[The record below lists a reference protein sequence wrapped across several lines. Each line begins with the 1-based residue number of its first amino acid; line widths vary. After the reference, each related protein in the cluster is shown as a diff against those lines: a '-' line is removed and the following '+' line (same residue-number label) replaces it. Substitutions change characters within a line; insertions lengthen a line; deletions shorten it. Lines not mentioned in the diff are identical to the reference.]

1 MDERDVQLLPKGVCR
16 TPTSHR
22 ASCRG
27 LRIVDCR
34 GICDKRSG
42 WKKST
47 IGMVSNLFI
56 MSLAAADLTVGVI
69 VMPISAAYAMMGE
82 WRLGLVVC
90 QFWLSADYTAST
102 ASIFNLVIL
111 SLDRYWS
118 ITAPLRYLRRRTRR
132 RALVM
137 IGASWAAAMAWLLPV
152 LAWHYLATGGERLH
166 PPHVC
171 ETEFSNSAAFKAV
184 TAALNFYL
192 PTALM
197 LYLYCRIFREI
208 KMRQALGRVNFS
220 NHDLP
225 TDSCSEAEK
234 GPRLNSRNAGR
245 SPRPHAS
252 SSSSSPRRSGLRA
265 AAASASAPPAE
276 GPRSHFQSLTVV
288 SPGCQDCSH
297 FAGVTVSVE
306 YLPDDA
312 DPDSPA
318 AVRRGRHHALQQ
330 QQEAAA
336 AAAEEEEAFQYQQQL
351 RRQVGGGGRLGPHHN
366 HIHCYQSYSRP
377 HPSWHPAPSAAST
390 WDGRGGRAN
399 NARHHYDAAHTSGN
413 PRSSANASNG
423 TRKRA
428 TLKGRGSGASAAAG
442 GRRAETVNL
451 AKERKAARQL
461 GVIVGCFMMCWV
473 PYFTL
478 FPIMALC
485 ETCVPAHAH
494 TATIW
499 LGYLNSA
506 LNPVLYPLCNH
517 NFRRAFARMLRLPS
531 RPRNNHCAQRIA
543 TITIR
548 HCDKITFLV
557 GHRNKLSSMY
567 TSQNLKRKAKRFFR
581 GTWRMDCLT
590 LVSGESSAG
599 LSRAKISVASWETKN
614 RVTRGRTRQGTWRR
628 PPPARTAGGRA
639 NNARHHYDAAHTS
652 GNPRSS
658 ANASNGTRKRATL
671 KGRGSGASAA
681 AGGRRAETVNLAK
694 ERKAARQLGVIV
706 GCFMMCW
713 VPYFTLFPIMALCET
728 CVPAHAHTATIWLG
742 YLNSALNPVL
752 YPLCNHNFR
761 RAFARML
768 RLPSRPRNNHCAQ
781 RIATITIRH

>member
-1 MDERDVQLLPKGVCR
+1 MSPLMSFPILTLKCPLCFSSFHSPPSFSPSVCLSLSFSLFLSPSSWPLLPG
-16 TPTSHR
+16 
-22 ASCRG
+22 
-27 LRIVDCR
+27 D
-34 GICDKRSG
+34 
-42 WKKST
+42 
-47 IGMVSNLFI
+47 
-56 MSLAAADLTVGVI
+56 
-69 VMPISAAYAMMGE
+69 
-82 WRLGLVVC
+82 WRLGLAVC

-152 LAWHYLATGGERLH
+152 LAWHHLTTGGERLH

-197 LYLYCRIFREI
+197 LYLYCRIFKEI
-208 KMRQALGRVNFS
+208 KTRQALGRVNF

-234 GPRLNSRNAGR
+234 GPRQYSRSAGR
-245 SPRPHAS
+245 SPRALA
-252 SSSSSPRRSGLRA
+252 SSPRRSGDRA
-265 AAASASAPPAE
+265 ADGAASTSAPATE
-276 GPRSHFQSLTVV
+276 GARSHFQSLTVV
-288 SPGCQDCSH
+288 SPDRHDCSH

-318 AVRRGRHHALQQ
+318 AARRGYSGRHLALQQ
-330 QQEAAA
+330 QQEAAE
-336 AAAEEEEAFQYQQQL
+336 EEEEAYQYQ
-351 RRQVGGGGRLGPHHN
+351 RRQGGGGGRLGPHHN
-366 HIHCYQSYSRP
+366 HIHCYQSSSRP
-377 HPSWHPAPSAAST
+377 HPSWHPSPPAAGS
-390 WDGRGGRAN
+390 WGGADGRSN
-399 NARHHYDAAHTSGN
+399 NARHHLSAAHASAN
-413 PRSSANASNG
+413 PRSATAASNG

-428 TLKGRGSGASAAAG
+428 TVKGRSSGAGSAAG

-531 RPRNNHCAQRIA
+531 RPRNNHCPQRVA

-548 HCDKITFLV
+548 H
-557 GHRNKLSSMY
+557 
-567 TSQNLKRKAKRFFR
+567 
-581 GTWRMDCLT
+581 
-590 LVSGESSAG
+590 
-599 LSRAKISVASWETKN
+599 
-614 RVTRGRTRQGTWRR
+614 
-628 PPPARTAGGRA
+628 
-639 NNARHHYDAAHTS
+639 
-652 GNPRSS
+652 
-658 ANASNGTRKRATL
+658 
-671 KGRGSGASAA
+671 
-681 AGGRRAETVNLAK
+681 
-694 ERKAARQLGVIV
+694 
-706 GCFMMCW
+706 
-713 VPYFTLFPIMALCET
+713 
-728 CVPAHAHTATIWLG
+728 
-742 YLNSALNPVL
+742 
-752 YPLCNHNFR
+752 
-761 RAFARML
+761 
-768 RLPSRPRNNHCAQ
+768 
-781 RIATITIRH
+781 